1 MQMMK
6 QRMLQKI
13 QKKSFAADKLDLV
26 EVAALGGWFTC
37 AQCATLMDQF
47 TFTHDKL
54 QVVKVV
60 APRLIDPRNS
70 NVIMS
75 RLSFDSDR
83 KKAADYIA
91 AT

>member
-1 MQMMK
+1 MRNRSSMGNRIMPATPKVQNPMYMAIK
-6 QRMLQKI
+6 
-13 QKKSFAADKLDLV
+13 AAR
-26 EVAALGGWFTC
+26 GGRFTC

-54 QVVKVV
+54 QVVKLV